1 MQYSV
6 VFYKKIPQFDK
17 RVDPEFYQPH
27 FNSKF
32 FNSETL
38 LVLLKSIVG
47 QLQLK
52 KGCSGTI
59 LTAINKDEFNKLV
72 LPKVDE
78 AVRFQIQQKIT
89 ESFNL
94 RKQSKHLLECAKRA
108 VEIAIEQN
116 EDTAIKWLQTQ
127 IKEAGHG
134 G

>member
-1 MQYSV
+1 M
-6 VFYKKIPQFDK
+6 
-17 RVDPEFYQPH
+17 
-27 FNSKF
+27 
-32 FNSETL
+32 
-38 LVLLKSIVG
+38 VLLKSMLG

-78 AVRFQIQQKIT
+78 VVQSQIQQKVA

-108 VEIAIEQN
+108 AEIAIEQN
-116 EDTAIKWLQTQ
+116 EDMAIKWLQKQT
-127 IKEAGHG
+127 K
-134 G
+134 